1 MNRIF
6 LIEFLQRRD
15 AKSRRIVF
23 GSSLR
28 CFAYFRGFALMVVLL
43 LLSLPV
49 FSEGTNTV
57 VITKEISAESLY
69 EKAVKERAEGKPKQ
83 AIETVATAIALNT
96 TNQMWFAKSELLSAE
111 LYLEMG
117 MTNAAD
123 VTARQVQVLYPE
135 TDFAEKANALRERIS
150 K

>member
-6 LIEFLQRRD
+6 LLVV
-15 AKSRRIVF
+15 VF
-23 GSSLR
+23 
-28 CFAYFRGFALMVVLL
+28 LL
-43 LLSLPV
+43 LCLPV
-49 FSEGTNTV
+49 FSEETNTI
-57 VITKEISAESLY
+57 VITKEISAKSLY
-69 EKAVKERAEGKPKQ
+69 EKALKERAEGKPKQ
-83 AIETVATAIALNT
+83 AIETIAQGIALNT
-96 TNQMWFAKSELLSAE
+96 TNRVWFAKSELLSAE